1 MKYIAAHLFSI
12 IEKRRCRVGKHK
24 LIWLVLVGL
33 FTNSVWAETQLN
45 LTKGVTAVSRDVYDL
60 HMLVLYICT
69 AIGILVFGA
78 MFWSIAFHRKSKG
91 VKPADFHESTKV
103 EILWTAIP
111 IVILIAMA
119 VPATQTLIAMED
131 NSNSDVTIQI
141 TGSQWKWHYKYFDQ
155 DIEYYSVLS
164 TPREQYQNQQETSAV
179 KGENYLLEVDKPLVI
194 PANKKVRFL
203 ITSDDVIHSWWVPA
217 FAVKQDANPGFINE
231 AWTRVEEPGVY
242 RGQCAE
248 LCGKDH
254 GFMPIVVEVKS
265 AEDYDTWIN
274 EQKQRIA
281 DAASAEQDSLNASLS
296 KEELMQLGET
306 TYTAYC
312 SACHQP
318 TGLGLPPAFPALK
331 GSPIAT
337 TGSIADHLDIVF
349 NGKAGTGMQAYGKQ
363 LSLKEIAAVVT
374 YERNAWGNDTGD
386 VVQASDVKS
395 AVDNS
400 SVEGTAQDAVA
411 PVAMETNGEDTIE
424 IVTAEAPVEDL
435 AKVYSKDE
443 LMTIGEKVYMTA
455 CVACHQ
461 PTGAGLPPA
470 FPALKGS
477 VIATGDVAIHL
488 DMVINGS
495 QKNPAM
501 AAFTNQLTKTEIAA
515 VVTYE
520 RNAWGNNTGD
530 LVQPAAVD
538 AASAK

>member
-1 MKYIAAHLFSI
+1 VRRRNLAWLLWLSVFSS
-12 IEKRRCRVGKHK
+12 
-24 LIWLVLVGL
+24 
-33 FTNSVWAETQLN
+33 SVWADTQLN
-45 LTKGVTAVSRDVYDL
+45 LTKGVTAISREVYDL

-69 AIGILVFGA
+69 AIGVIVFGA

-91 VKPADFHESTKV
+91 AKPADFHESTKV

-119 VPATQTLIAMED
+119 IPATHTLIAMENND
-131 NSNSDVTIQI
+131 NSDVTIQV

-164 TPREQYQNQQETSAV
+164 TPREQYENHESDAAD
-179 KGENYLLEVDKPLVI
+179 KSDNYLLEVDKPLVI
-194 PANKKVRFL
+194 PVNQKVRFL

-231 AWTRVEEPGVY
+231 AWTKVDEPGIY

-265 AEDYDTWIN
+265 IEDYNLWLN
-274 EQKQRIA
+274 EQKELLTQAA
-281 DAASAEQDSLNASLS
+281 DAEKASLS
-296 KEELMQLGET
+296 ASMSKDELMQLGET

-331 GSPIAT
+331 GSPVAT
-337 TGSIADHLDIVF
+337 TDPIQNHINIVF
-349 NGKAGTGMQAYGKQ
+349 NGKAGTGMQGYGKQ

-386 VVQASDVKS
+386 LVQASDVKAAIGS
-395 AVDNS
+395 APANETASKVAE
-400 SVEGTAQDAVA
+400 SVAIKADI
-411 PVAMETNGEDTIE
+411 EDTVE
-424 IVTAEAPVEDL
+424 EVTEPASTEDL
-435 AKVYSKDE
+435 SKIYSQDE
-443 LMTIGEKVYMTA
+443 LMAMGEKVYMKA

-461 PTGAGLPPA
+461 VAGTGLPPA
-470 FPALKGS
+470 FPALKDSLIAKGDIS
-477 VIATGDVAIHL
+477 VHI

-495 QKNPAM
+495 KKNAAM
-501 AAFTNQLTKTEIAA
+501 AAFGSQLTKTEIAA

>member
-24 LIWLVLVGL
+24 LTWLVLISL
-33 FTNSVWAETQLN
+33 FTNSAWAETQLN
-45 LTKGVTAVSRDVYDL
+45 LTKGVTAVSREVYDL

-69 AIGILVFGA
+69 AIGVLVFGA

-119 VPATQTLIAMED
+119 IPATQTLIAMED
-131 NSNSDVTIQI
+131 NENSDVTIQI

-164 TPREQYQNQQETSAV
+164 TPREQYQNQQENNAV

-231 AWTRVEEPGVY
+231 AWTRVEEPGIY

-265 AEDYDTWIN
+265 AEDYDSWLY
-274 EQKQRIA
+274 EQQQRIA
-281 DAASAEQDSLNASLS
+281 AAASAEQDSLNASLS

-306 TYTAYC
+306 TYTAHC

-331 GSPIAT
+331 GSPVAT
-337 TGSIADHLDIVF
+337 TGTIKDHLNIVF

-374 YERNAWGNDTGD
+374 YERNAWGNNTGD

-395 AVDNS
+395 AVDNTEPDAKA
-400 SVEGTAQDAVA
+400 SVAIETKIEDAV
-411 PVAMETNGEDTIE
+411 E
-424 IVTAEAPVEDL
+424 ILTDEAPFEDL
-435 AKVYSKDE
+435 AKVYSQDE
-443 LMTIGEKVYMTA
+443 LMIMGEKVYMTA

-461 PTGAGLPPA
+461 PNGAGLPPA

-477 VIATGDVAIHL
+477 VIAKGDIAIHI
-488 DMVINGS
+488 DMVLNGS
-495 QKNPAM
+495 KKNPAM
-501 AAFTNQLTKTEIAA
+501 AAFSSQLTKTEIAA

>member
-1 MKYIAAHLFSI
+1 M
-12 IEKRRCRVGKHK
+12 
-24 LIWLVLVGL
+24 
-33 FTNSVWAETQLN
+33 QLN

-60 HMLVLYICT
+60 HMLVLWICT
-69 AIGILVFGA
+69 AIGLIVFGA
-78 MFWSIAFHRKSKG
+78 MFWSMAFHRKSKG
-91 VKPADFHESTKV
+91 AKAADFHESTKV

-119 VPATQTLIAMED
+119 VPATTTLIAMED
-131 NSNSDVTIQI
+131 NTNSDVTIQI

-164 TPREQYQNQQETSAV
+164 TPREQYQNQHETTAI
-179 KGENYLLEVDKPLVI
+179 KGEHYLLEVDKPLVI

-231 AWTRVEEPGVY
+231 AWTRVDEPGIY

-265 AEDYDTWIN
+265 AEDYEIWLN
-274 EQKQRIA
+274 EQHQRIA
-281 DAASAEQDSLNASLS
+281 QAASAEQASLTTAMS
-296 KEELMQLGET
+296 KTELMQLGET

-318 TGLGLPPAFPALK
+318 SGLGLPPAFPALK
-331 GSPIAT
+331 GSPITT
-337 TGSIADHLDIVF
+337 TGTIQDHINIVF

-363 LSLKEIAAVVT
+363 LSLKEIAAVIT
-374 YERNAWGNDTGD
+374 YERNAWGNNTGD
-386 VVQASDVKS
+386 LVQASDVKS
-395 AVDNS
+395 AVAS
-400 SVEGTAQDAVA
+400 SVEDKAQEATASLAIETAVEEA
-411 PVAMETNGEDTIE
+411 VE
-424 IVTAEAPVEDL
+424 IITEEVPVEDL
-435 AKVYSKDE
+435 SKVYSHDE
-443 LMTIGEKVYMTA
+443 LMTMGEKVYLKA

-477 VIATGDVAIHL
+477 VIATGDITVHL

-495 QKNPAM
+495 KKNAAM
-501 AAFTNQLTKTEIAA
+501 TAFGSQLTKTEIAA